1 MARARDSRAPATA
14 AKGGS
19 ARLRLLQGTKGLGLA
34 RELME
39 FRRAIV
45 PKAQCAP
52 TTIKS
57 DRLETVNDPL
67 GVLSTALE
75 QNI

>member
-1 MARARDSRAPATA
+1 MARAHDSREPVAA
-14 AKGGS
+14 AKGES
-19 ARLRLLQGTKGLGLA
+19 TRLRLLQGTKGLGLA
-34 RELME
+34 RELRE

-57 DRLETVNDPL
+57 DRLETVNVPL
-67 GVLSTALE
+67 G
-75 QNI
+75 